1 MGIGPIMTTSD
12 LEEVVDFT
20 KTFKTTGLS
29 VVMKRAKS
37 SSSLFLFLNPLSP
50 LVWIVLLGVLALFSI
65 TFYVIDRVA
74 PAFYS
79 NFEPN
84 NTQGSRFRLIGA
96 DKSIW
101 FTFTSMILR
110 TVDINPRTIS
120 GRILAGALWFFSLMV
135 ISSYTANFA
144 ALLTVSSVEIP
155 SIHSLRDLATQ
166 TKVQYG
172 TVRNS
177 QVTAF
182 LQQSRIHQYQSLW
195 HTMSSAVPSVMVND
209 PELGFQKVNSAKEG
223 SYAFIWESSSVRS
236 KVNENCELLEIV
248 EQIDLKS
255 FAIAVPQGATYRD
268 TLSMALLR
276 LAENG
281 RLHEMEVR

>member
-1 MGIGPIMTTSD
+1 M
-12 LEEVVDFT
+12 DFT

-29 VVMKRAKS
+29 VVMRRPQAT
-37 SSSLFLFLNPLSP
+37 SSLFLFLNPLSP

-79 NFEPN
+79 NLEAAN
-84 NTQGSRFRLIGA
+84 GGASGSSGARLRLIGA
-96 DKSIW
+96 DKSVW
-101 FTFTSMILR
+101 FTFTSMVLR

-144 ALLTVSSVEIP
+144 ALLTVSSVEVP
-155 SIHSLRDLATQ
+155 SINSLRDLAAQ
-166 TKVQYG
+166 SRVRYG

-182 LQQSRIHQYQSLW
+182 LERSRIHQYQSLW
-195 HTMSSAVPSVMVND
+195 HTMSGAVPGVMVSD
-209 PELGFQKVNSAKEG
+209 PGEGYQRVADSEDG
-223 SYAFIWESSSVRS
+223 SYAFIWESSSVRK

-248 EQIDLKS
+248 EQVDLKS
-255 FAIAVPQGATYRD
+255 FALAVPQGAPYRD
-268 TLSMALLR
+268 MLSMALLR